1 MISQQSTNENSKIN
15 INDPEWSFS
24 YDSLINAI
32 IRPPRA
38 SNYRPDDLCSPIFA
52 FNGREYSRKDIT
64 LLNKRN
70 NKLECS
76 FIQPLKSYRVNKIMP
91 VVIYLHGNSS
101 NREEGMNQVPL
112 LLRHHINVFLFDFS
126 GSGLSEGEYITLGY
140 QEKDDLE
147 TVVNFLSS
155 YPGVGKIGV
164 WGRSM
169 GAATAMM
176 YLYKDSRIKA
186 AVIDSTFADFNV
198 LAKQLCRKVKAI
210 PDILIYFVMYFVK
223 KTIKEKCGFDIENLR
238 PIDYAS
244 LCTAAAFFIHAM
256 KDELIPLEHTLKI
269 YEQYAG
275 EKVLNVCGGG
285 HHTKR
290 DKELLEKVATFL
302 QNHLANEK

>member
-1 MISQQSTNENSKIN
+1 
-15 INDPEWSFS
+15 
-24 YDSLINAI
+24 
-32 IRPPRA
+32 
-38 SNYRPDDLCSPIFA
+38 
-52 FNGREYSRKDIT
+52 
-64 LLNKRN
+64 
-70 NKLECS
+70 
-76 FIQPLKSYRVNKIMP
+76 MP

-256 KDELIPLEHTLKI
+256 RDELIPLEHTLKI

-302 QNHLANEK
+302 QNHLANKK

>member
-1 MISQQSTNENSKIN
+1 MISQQKTNENTKTKN
-15 INDPEWSFS
+15 NEDNWSLS

-32 IRPPRA
+32 IRPPR
-38 SNYRPDDLCSPIFA
+38 SNNYHPDDLCSPIFV

-64 LLNKRN
+64 LINKKN

-76 FIQPLKSYRVNKIMP
+76 FIQPLQSYRVHKTMP

-169 GAATAMM
+169 GAATALM

-210 PDILIYFVMYFVK
+210 PDILINFAMYFVK
-223 KTIKEKCGFDIENLR
+223 KTIKERCGFEIEELR
-238 PIDYAS
+238 PIDHAK

-269 YEQYAG
+269 YEQYGG

-302 QNHLANEK
+302 INHLSN

>member
-1 MISQQSTNENSKIN
+1 MFSEQRTNENSKIN

-38 SNYRPDDLCSPIFA
+38 NNYRPDDLCSPIFA
-52 FNGREYSRKDIT
+52 FNGREYSRKDST
-64 LLNKRN
+64 LINKKN

-76 FIQPLKSYRVNKIMP
+76 LIQPLESYRVNKIMP

-126 GSGLSEGEYITLGY
+126 GSGLSQGEYITLGY

-147 TVVNFLSS
+147 TVVNFLAS

-186 AVIDSTFADFNV
+186 AAIDSTFADFNV

-210 PDILIYFVMYFVK
+210 PDILINFAMYFVK
-223 KTIKEKCGFDIENLR
+223 KTIKAKCGFEIEDLR
-238 PIDYAS
+238 PIDHAS

-275 EKVLNVCGGG
+275 EKYLNVCEGG

-302 QNHLANEK
+302 KKQLTN